1 MKTAGEEKVL
11 NTPLTEEQIRS
22 LRAGDW
28 VRLNGVVYAAR
39 DQAHRRLCALLEAGE
54 PLPFVLKGAVIYYVG
69 PTPAAPGKVIGSAG
83 PTTAARMDS
92 FTPLLLKAGLKG
104 TIGKGYRS
112 EEVRQAL
119 QQYGAVHF
127 SAMGGF
133 GALLSKHI
141 VSSRLTSYEDLGPEA
156 IRELVLENFP
166 AVVAY
171 DCFGNSVYLQGR
183 KR

>member
-1 MKTAGEEKVL
+1 MRAFSEIRIQ
-11 NTPLTEEQIRS
+11 TPLKDEQIGR

-39 DQAHRRLCALLEAGE
+39 DQAHRRLCALWEAGQ
-54 PLPFVLKGAVIYYVG
+54 PLPFDLKGAVIYYVG
-69 PTPAAPGKVIGSAG
+69 PTPAAPGRVIGAAG
-83 PTTAARMDS
+83 PTTSARMDA
-92 FTPLLLKAGLKG
+92 FAPALFQAGLKG

-112 EEVRQAL
+112 KGVQQAL
-119 QQYGAVHF
+119 RQYRAVHF

-141 VSSRLTSYEDLGPEA
+141 AASRVVAYEELGPEA
-156 IRELVLENFP
+156 IRELVLEDFP

-171 DCFGNSVYLQGR
+171 DCFGNTVYPRGCEE
-183 KR
+183 

>member
-1 MKTAGEEKVL
+1 MSAFSEIRIQ
-11 NTPLTEEQIRS
+11 TPLKDEQISR

-39 DQAHRRLCALLEAGE
+39 DQAHRRLCALLEAGQ
-54 PLPFVLKGAVIYYVG
+54 PLPFDLKGAVIYYVG
-69 PTPAAPGKVIGSAG
+69 PTPAAPGRVIGSAG
-83 PTTAARMDS
+83 PTTSARMDA
-92 FTPLLLKAGLKG
+92 FAPALFQAGLKG

-112 EEVRQAL
+112 KEVQQAL
-119 QQYGAVHF
+119 RQYRAVHF

-141 VSSRLTSYEDLGPEA
+141 AASRIVAYEELGPEA
-156 IRELVLENFP
+156 IRELVLEDFP

-171 DCFGNSVYLQGR
+171 DCFGNSVYPRGR
-183 KR
+183 QE